1 MADEDEEQTLPEDES
16 TLEGESS
23 VEATDQ
29 PELAALRKKTEKLEQ
44 ALSQLKDQLL
54 RKAAEFDNY
63 KKRTEAETIS
73 VIRFA
78 NEDLLLKIL
87 PVVDDLERS
96 FRTLGKSG
104 GGAGSS
110 AAQDTRPKEAA
121 FIGGVELI
129 FGKLKKILEQVGLK
143 PFEAVGTPFNTELHD
158 ALLQVPRDDVP
169 DHTVV
174 EEIDRGYLLNDR
186 VIRHARVIVS
196 SKPDSGTS

>member
-1 MADEDEEQTLPEDES
+1 MMAEDDEEQTVPEDE
-16 TLEGESS
+16 TGPEGEAS
-23 VEATDQ
+23 VETTEQ
-29 PELAALRKKTEKLEQ
+29 PGLAALRKKTEELEL
-44 ALSQLKDQLL
+44 AVSQLKDQLL

-96 FRTLGKSG
+96 LRTLGTPADSN
-104 GGAGSS
+104 A
-110 AAQDTRPKEAA
+110 RPKEAA
-121 FIGGVELI
+121 FIEGVGLI
-129 FGKLKKILEQVGLK
+129 FGKLKKTLEQVGLK

-174 EEIDRGYLLNDR
+174 EEIDRGYLLHDR

-196 SKPDSGTS
+196 TKPDTGTS

>member
-1 MADEDEEQTLPEDES
+1 MADDDEEQTRPADETGPE
-16 TLEGESS
+16 EGAS
-23 VEATDQ
+23 VETTEQ
-29 PELAALRKKTEKLEQ
+29 PELAALRKKNEELEL
-44 ALSQLKDQLL
+44 AVSQLKDQFL

-96 FRTLGKSG
+96 LRTLGKSG
-104 GGAGSS
+104 GAEGAAAANS
-110 AAQDTRPKEAA
+110 APPKEAA
-121 FIGGVELI
+121 FIEGVGLI
-129 FGKLKKILEQVGLK
+129 FGKLKKTLEQVGLK

-174 EEIDRGYLLNDR
+174 EEIDRGYLLHDR

-196 SKPDSGTS
+196 TKPDTGTS